1 MNALLVNAG
10 GLILMAAIVWW
21 FWLSPTKGSAPA
33 TEQSHDHDHH
43 H

>member
-21 FWLSPTKGSAPA
+21 FWLSPSGAENQTTAIIIEVTS
-33 TEQSHDHDHH
+33 
-43 H
+43 

>member
-1 MNALLVNAG
+1 MNPLLVNAG

-21 FWLSPTKGSAPA
+21 FWLSPS
-33 TEQSHDHDHH
+33 ENHQSGNDHSHH

>member
-1 MNALLVNAG
+1 MSTLLVNAG

-21 FWLSPTKGSAPA
+21 FWLSPSEGSKPDN
-33 TEQSHDHDHH
+33 DHSHH

>member
-1 MNALLVNAG
+1 MSTFLVNTG

-21 FWLSPTKGSAPA
+21 FWLSPSDGNESNQTNS
-33 TEQSHDHDHH
+33 HH

>member
-21 FWLSPTKGSAPA
+21 FWLSPSGGGEPNHDH
-33 TEQSHDHDHH
+33 SHDH
-43 H
+43 

>member
-1 MNALLVNAG
+1 MSTLLVNAG

-21 FWLSPTKGSAPA
+21 FWLSPSTGSKPDN
-33 TEQSHDHDHH
+33 DHSHH